1 MTAPCRHVM
10 RPMCVHLVHVVSS
23 VSDSHSLCYLIPTL
37 SPPLPSLFPS
47 PSPSPLPSLPR
58 EAQQEL
64 QKLSAQSKFVSGR
77 VHHKMLDYK
86 LRGQLGAGKEHRT
99 LQLRSGRAE
108 CVLPS
113 DVFADLESLV
123 QSARVS
129 DVLGSSVRRQ
139 ALEISLAENLERHRS
154 RSQPA
159 RRRGAHGH
167 TRPRPPRREQYPVPS
182 RDQSR
187 IVSQLRESPGLRRLN
202 PEQRDAVLAE
212 VGSLVQRGI
221 VRRTLGG
228 DLRGHLELH
237 IQEISDRLRNGVT
250 REDFVRSL
258 ERRRQRPGA
267 RLPAPSPRQRYRV
280 PQRDQ
285 SQIMRVLR
293 DSPSL
298 ARLDRDERE
307 AILSDVGNLVQR
319 RLVTNALSG
328 EFRGVLE
335 VHIQERA
342 DHVSQGV
349 GPQEL
354 LRSLERR
361 RERGGARE
369 PIPTVHEEG
378 PVGGV
383 SRDDYREL
391 QREMTA
397 MRSQLAELHQL
408 VRTSFDLQLEIQ
420 RSIHQEVSAALHS
433 ALNVRLATLQS
444 EQPTSIWAAA
454 AQPPPNPVA
463 PVAPQPAPA
472 PPHSLSTTARPSPI
486 VSPGHCVICLQAEVD
501 CVLYRCGHMCVDMQC
516 ALELRAQ
523 SLRCPIC
530 RAPIADV
537 IRTYSA

>member
-1 MTAPCRHVM
+1 MQR
-10 RPMCVHLVHVVSS
+10 
-23 VSDSHSLCYLIPTL
+23 
-37 SPPLPSLFPS
+37 
-47 PSPSPLPSLPR
+47 
-58 EAQQEL
+58 EL
-64 QKLSAQSKFVSGR
+64 QKLSAQSKAVSGR
-77 VHHKMLDYK
+77 MHHRRLDYQ
-86 LRGQLGAGKEHRT
+86 LRGQLGAGKERRT
-99 LQLRSGRAE
+99 LRLRSGEAE

-113 DVFADLESLV
+113 DVYTDLQRLV
-123 QSARVS
+123 QSGRVS
-129 DVLGSSVRRQ
+129 DVLGSAVRRQ

-159 RRRGAHGH
+159 RRRATHGDV
-167 TRPRPPRREQYPVPS
+167 RPRPPAREQYPVPS

-221 VRRTLGG
+221 VRHTLRG
-228 DLRGHLELH
+228 DLRGRLELH

-250 REDFVRSL
+250 REDFLRSL

-267 RLPAPSPRQRYRV
+267 RLPAHTPRQHYRV

-298 ARLDRDERE
+298 ARLDRGERE
-307 AILSDVGNLVQR
+307 AILSDVGSLVQQ
-319 RLVTNALSG
+319 RLVSNALSG

-342 DHVSQGV
+342 DRVSQGV

-354 LRSLERR
+354 LHSLERR

-369 PIPTVHEEG
+369 PVPTLHEG
-378 PVGGV
+378 SPVGGV
-383 SRDDYREL
+383 SREDHREL
-391 QREMTA
+391 QRQMTA
-397 MRSQLAELHQL
+397 MRSQLTELHQL
-408 VRTSFDLQLEIQ
+408 VRTSFDLQLDIQ
-420 RSIHQEVSAALHS
+420 RSIRQEVSAALHS
-433 ALNVRLATLQS
+433 ALNVRLSALQHA
-444 EQPTSIWAAA
+444 QPPSIWAAA
-454 AQPPPNPVA
+454 AQPPPNPA
-463 PVAPQPAPA
+463 APQPAPH
-472 PPHSLSTTARPSPI
+472 PPCTPPTTARPSPI

-537 IRTYSA
+537 VRTYSA